1 MTDNRQKQAMNIFLR
16 ATEVEGSQRTQL
28 IQDECGTDTELR
40 KEVESLLRHHT
51 TKTLLAAELPTITA
65 ARPSKPGS

>member
-40 KEVESLLRHHT
+40 KEVESLLRDRKSTRLNSSHQ
-51 TKTLLAAELPTITA
+51 
-65 ARPSKPGS
+65 